1 MLSHHSFFKWLI
13 GYEIQRKRNLLRAP
27 EGPLKDFLSVP
38 FPSVNSLFK
47 EADILAVDFETT
59 GLDAVQDK
67 LLSVGFVEL
76 SQQHI
81 KLNTCYHQIINTKQK
96 LKADNVIIHQIT
108 DQQQKQ
114 GLPLEVVVEDLLKAL
129 AGKVMLVHYARI
141 EREFLQ
147 QACLELYGLAPSFL
161 MIDTLVIAKRRL
173 DKKDVAYDPSEL
185 KLGVL
190 RENHQLP
197 QYFAHN
203 ALNDAIATAE
213 LLLAQT
219 SNYPVKT
226 ALKEFLL

>member
-1 MLSHHSFFKWLI
+1 MLSHHSLFKWLI
-13 GYEIQRKRNLLRAP
+13 GYEVERKRNLLQAP
-27 EGPLKDFLSVP
+27 EGPLKEFLSVP
-38 FPSVNSLFK
+38 FPHVNSLFK
-47 EADILAVDFETT
+47 EAKILAVDFETT

-76 SQQHI
+76 SQQQI

-96 LKADNVIIHQIT
+96 LKADNVVIHQIT
-108 DQQQKQ
+108 DQQQQQ
-114 GLPLEVVVEDLLKAL
+114 GQPLESVVEELLKAL

-147 QACLELYGLAPSFL
+147 QACLELYGIAPSFP
-161 MIDTLVIAKRRL
+161 MIDTLAIAKRRL
-173 DKKDVAYDPSEL
+173 DKKDVAYDPSQL
-185 KLGVL
+185 RLGAL
-190 RENHQLP
+190 RKNYQLP

-219 SNYPVKT
+219 NHYPDNTSLKT
-226 ALKEFLL
+226 FLL

>member
-1 MLSHHSFFKWLI
+1 MLSHHPFFKWLI
-13 GYEIQRKRNLLRAP
+13 GYEVERKRNLLRAP
-27 EGPLKDFLSVP
+27 QGPLKDYLSVP
-38 FPSVNSLFK
+38 FPSVDSFFK
-47 EADILAVDFETT
+47 DANILAVDFETT

-76 SQQHI
+76 NQQQI
-81 KLNTCYHQIINTKQK
+81 KLKTCYHQIINTKEK
-96 LKADNVIIHQIT
+96 LKADNVVIHHIT
-108 DQQQKQ
+108 DQQQQQ

-147 QACLELYGLAPSFL
+147 QACLELYGLAPSFP

-173 DKKDVAYDPSEL
+173 DKKDIAYDPSEL

-190 RENHQLP
+190 RQNYQLP

-219 SNYPVKT
+219 NHYSDKT
-226 ALKEFLL
+226 PLNEFLL

>member
-1 MLSHHSFFKWLI
+1 MLSHHLLFKWLI
-13 GYEIQRKRNLLRAP
+13 GYEIERKRNLLQAP

-47 EADILAVDFETT
+47 ETKILAVDFETT
-59 GLDAVQDK
+59 GLDAVEDK

-76 SQQHI
+76 SQQQI
-81 KLNTCYHQIINTKQK
+81 QLKTCYHQIINTKQK
-96 LKADNVIIHQIT
+96 LKADNVVIHQIT
-108 DQQQKQ
+108 DQQQQQ

-147 QACLELYGLAPSFL
+147 QACLELYGIAPSFP

-173 DKKDVAYDPSEL
+173 DKKDFAYDPSEL
-185 KLGVL
+185 RLGAL
-190 RENHQLP
+190 RKTQQLP

-219 SNYPVKT
+219 THYPENTSLKT
-226 ALKEFLL
+226 FLL